1 MSLPSFLLT
10 ARRLTSQTYSHPRA
24 SFLLPGRH
32 INPSARVTF
41 STLAALA
48 RLSHKYELEQLL
60 TAVLHR
66 LQRTTFTTHF
76 DTWARS
82 GGFRAALSPL
92 ALRPRH
98 AVEALNLFRR
108 LGAPA
113 RDMVPVALY
122 GCCLLPPAALLRGTP
137 RDDYNQGG
145 GGTRERLA
153 PRDLELCF
161 ETKARLT
168 QASVRVTLALADFVE
183 ARISLVCAG
192 GKAECAAPKVCLDS
206 LAALL
211 TATQGTM
218 KGGIGA
224 DALGGCFE
232 REMDTWVYLGRIC
245 GVCAGALRG
254 AHGRFLREAWEAL
267 PWMTQTSVEDWDC
280 ED

>member
-1 MSLPSFLLT
+1 M
-10 ARRLTSQTYSHPRA
+10 
-24 SFLLPGRH
+24 PGRH

-108 LGAPA
+108 LGALA